1 MQIFHVIVDTNVLRP
16 AHFGSSLFDKLLR
29 RVDQGVMKLYIPEVV
44 LEERR
49 TQLLFEY
56 NELAEQARGAL
67 LKMARSPLDILLQG
81 IHVPTSMDLPTRD
94 EVDRNSRAV
103 FRKYLEDKKVEV
115 LPFTYDHARQAFE
128 RYMHGKP
135 PFLPAKE
142 RETERKHIPDSWI
155 FEAALEIKARPGR
168 HCVLVKDQR
177 FKAALQ
183 EAGFEIFS
191 EIGSLDLAI
200 EEATAVVPIRP
211 AGGEV
216 GAEAIA
222 AADERVPQP
231 SELERLR
238 AEAFRDLDVIVL
250 GMNEALKNPEKEKL
264 FAILAGLDVDRGKA
278 ELMASTL
285 VASEV
290 LREIGNRLLPTD
302 VKLAERM
309 ATEPIVRELLMKLI

>member
-1 MQIFHVIVDTNVLRP
+1 MQIFHVIVDTSVLRP

-56 NELAEQARGAL
+56 NTEADLVRGAL
-67 LKMARSPLDILLQG
+67 LKMARAPLGMLLQG
-81 IHVPTSMDLPTRD
+81 IPIPTSVDLPTRD

-103 FRKYLEDKKVEV
+103 FRRYLEEKKVEV

-128 RYMHGKP
+128 RYMHGRP
-135 PFLPAKE
+135 PFMPARD
-142 RETERKHIPDSWI
+142 REPERKHIPDSWI
-155 FEAALEIKARPGR
+155 FEAALEIKGRLGR
-168 HCVLVKDQR
+168 HCVLVKDGR
-177 FKAALQ
+177 FESALK
-183 EAGFEIFS
+183 EAGIEVFAEV
-191 EIGSLDLAI
+191 GLLDKAI

-211 AGGEV
+211 AG
-216 GAEAIA
+216 AEAR
-222 AADERVPQP
+222 ADATVSADAPVPP
-231 SELERLR
+231 SSELERLR
-238 AEAFRDLDVIVL
+238 TKAFKDLDVIVL
-250 GMNEALKNPEKEKL
+250 GVNEALRNPDKEKL
-264 FAILAGLDVDRGKA
+264 LSTLASLEVDRTKA
-278 ELMASTL
+278 ELTVSML

-309 ATEPIVRELLMKLI
+309 ASEPVVRELLIRLI